1 MSVEEGNQ
9 IVKWRKEIELGLAA
23 LAENAACDSL
33 VLKNGAHYVL
43 QGGGKRLRALLTVA
57 LHHDMAKGS
66 IDTELPMVPALALEA
81 LHAASLVHDDLP
93 ALDNDDMR
101 RGRPACHKAFG
112 EASAILLGD
121 LLVGVAFSSI
131 HHYHIALDKQAR
143 LSAILSR
150 AWRELCIG
158 QQLDL
163 DAAQDPSQRH
173 RMFELKTGALF
184 GAAAACG
191 AICADAK
198 DEVVQGLYKWGVAL
212 GVLFQKLDDVADG
225 ECAESELNGV
235 REGCFALRSSLFEIV
250 SERRKMSEEVFNLI
264 LQLS

>member
-1 MSVEEGNQ
+1 MSVDQGNQ
-9 IVKWRKEIELGLAA
+9 IVKWRNEIELGLAA

-66 IDTELPMVPALALEA
+66 VDTELPMVPALALEA

-150 AWRELCIG
+150 AWGELCIG

-163 DAAQDPSQRH
+163 DAAQEPSQRY
-173 RMFELKTGALF
+173 RMLELKTGALF

-225 ECAESELNGV
+225 ERAESELNGV
-235 REGCFALRSSLFEIV
+235 REGCFALRSALSEIA
-250 SERRKMSEEVFNLI
+250 SERCKMSEEVFNLI